1 MAEKAASKKKA
12 KSAAKPNEPPKGEK
26 TSQPTILDAKKP
38 WMIRRLSSFFPG

>member
-12 KSAAKPNEPPKGEK
+12 KNAAKPNEPAKEEK

-38 WMIRRLSSFFPG
+38 WMIRQLSSFSSG